1 MNSQAEVKVWDP
13 LVRLFHW
20 SLVVAFALAYATAED
35 EWIDVHV
42 IAGYV
47 VLGLVVFR
55 ILWGVIGPKH
65 ARFGDFVRS
74 PAAVLGYLRE
84 LLRLRAPR
92 YLGHNPAGGMI
103 VVMFLVMLL
112 VITLTGMAYYGV
124 EDSAGPLAG
133 LITLSPD
140 TAHWLEEVHEF
151 AANFTVALVA
161 LHVCGV
167 VVDSFLHHD
176 NLVKA
181 MVTGKKREA

>member
-1 MNSQAEVKVWDP
+1 MTPQSEVKVWDP

-20 SLVVAFALAYATAED
+20 SLVAAFVIAYAASED
-35 EWIDVHV
+35 GWIDVHT

-47 VLGLVVFR
+47 VFGLVVFR
-55 ILWGVIGPKH
+55 ILWGIIGSRH

-74 PAAVLGYLRE
+74 PATVIRYLGD

-92 YLGHNPAGGMI
+92 YLGHNPAGGMM

-112 VITLTGMAYYGV
+112 VTTLTGMAYYGA
-124 EDSAGPLAG
+124 EDSGGPLAG
-133 LITLSPD
+133 LIRLSPYY
-140 TAHWLEEVHEF
+140 AHWLEEIHEF
-151 AANFTVALVA
+151 AANSTVALVA

-181 MVTGKKREA
+181 MVTGNKRRD